1 MWAFVLPD
9 GDQGRRVR
17 LASCKRLLELV
28 KDAVSQL
35 GVQAD
40 VFYVTDIE
48 EIMATGIIQ
57 LPCLVVDGKVK
68 TTGRVPSLKEL
79 KQMIQDEM

>member
-1 MWAFVLPD
+1 MVV
-9 GDQGRRVR
+9 GSGC
-17 LASCKRLLELV
+17 ASCKRLFELV

-40 VFYVTDIE
+40 VLYVTDIE

-57 LPCLVVDGKVK
+57 LPGLVVDAKIK

>member
-1 MWAFVLPD
+1 MEIKVV
-9 GDQGRRVR
+9 GSGC
-17 LASCKRLLELV
+17 ASCKRLLELV
-28 KDAVSQL
+28 KDAVGQL

-57 LPCLVVDGKVK
+57 LPGLVVDGKIK
-68 TTGRVPSLKEL
+68 TTGRVPSLREL